1 MSKGALDEA
10 VNFLKSGSPVV
21 YPTET
26 FYGLGVDPYNED
38 AVRSVF
44 EVKGREEGKPISLIV
59 KDMEMARE
67 LVSDFPPWAMAL
79 AEEFWPGPLTML
91 LKGGRDLLSLLTGR
105 EGKVGLRISSNP
117 WAMRLVESFGSPI
130 TATSANR
137 SGAASPVAAE
147 DVLAGL
153 GGTVPLILDGGRLRG
168 TKGSTVLDANVFPPV
183 VIREGEIPALLL
195 EKIWKRYI
203 SSERVLSAGS

>member
-1 MSKGALDEA
+1 MSEGALDEA
-10 VNFLKSGSPVV
+10 VNILKSGSPVV

-38 AVRSVF
+38 AVRRIF
-44 EVKGREEGKPISLIV
+44 EVKGREEGKPLSLIV

-67 LVSDFPPWAMAL
+67 LVGDFPAWAMGL

-91 LKGGRDLLSLLTGR
+91 LKGGRDLSSLLTGR
-105 EGKVGLRISSNP
+105 EGKVGLRVSSNP
-117 WAMRLVESFGSPI
+117 WAMRLVEAFGSPI

-137 SGAASPVAAE
+137 SGAPSPVAAE

-153 GGTVPLILDGGRLRG
+153 GGMVPLILDSGRLSG
-168 TKGSTVLDANVFPPV
+168 TKGSTVLDASVFPPI
-183 VIREGEIPALLL
+183 VIREGEIPVHLL
-195 EKIWKRYI
+195 EKIWKR
-203 SSERVLSAGS
+203 RGRQGPLAANPP